1 MKTLHRSS
9 TKHRQQGFTLVE
21 IGIVLLIIGLLLGA
35 VLKGQEL
42 VENARVKNASSMFN
56 SISAAVNAYRDRYRN
71 LPGDDCCV
79 ATKTAR
85 SATWA
90 TAMNGTGQNAAPNGL
105 VDDATIATWGAWNG
119 WQHVTFWLDLYAS
132 GFITGDATRRDVN
145 VIPKN
150 PWGGAADIV
159 HAGSTYGFT
168 ADSLVLCMNSV
179 PGKGATQLD
188 TSMDDGNPA
197 TGSVRA
203 TAAAGPSAALPGITT
218 YSEDSA
224 YTVCKQL

>member
-1 MKTLHRSS
+1 MKFHQISS
-9 TKHRQQGFTLVE
+9 SKHRQQGFTLVE

-42 VENARVKNASSMFN
+42 VESARVKNAGSMFN
-56 SISAAVNAYRDRYRN
+56 SISAAVSTYRDRYRN

-90 TAMNGTGQNAAPNGL
+90 SAMASTAQNAQSNGI
-105 VDDATIATWGAWNG
+105 VDDATAATWGIWNG

-132 GFITGDATRRDVN
+132 GFITGDATQRTAAVF
-145 VIPKN
+145 PKN
-150 PWGGAADIV
+150 PWGGVADIV
-159 HAGSTYGFT
+159 HSGSTYGF
-168 ADSLVLCMNSV
+168 AANSLILCMNSV

-188 TSMDDGNPA
+188 TSLDDGNPA
-197 TGSVRA
+197 TGSIRA
-203 TAAAGPSAALPGITT
+203 TAATRPSTAVPSITT
-218 YSEDSA
+218 YSEDST
-224 YTVCKQL
+224 YTTCKLI